1 MWLKWKLRWPISCVL
16 IVLQS
21 LLLLFSI
28 IYVLLFIIFIS
39 FNLLFI
45 FRMQINEWIKQ
56 KKTFSL
62 AGSKTSFPS
71 AKKSSARSFYFDDLP
86 RSPFPSI

>member
-1 MWLKWKLRWPISCVL
+1 MTKIKTEMKSYKNYFLCVL

-21 LLLLFSI
+21 LLLFSI

-56 KKTFSL
+56 KNS
-62 AGSKTSFPS
+62 
-71 AKKSSARSFYFDDLP
+71 
-86 RSPFPSI
+86 

>member
-1 MWLKWKLRWPISCVL
+1 MTKIKTEMKSYKNYFLCVL

-56 KKTFSL
+56 KKKQL
-62 AGSKTSFPS
+62 V
-71 AKKSSARSFYFDDLP
+71 
-86 RSPFPSI
+86 